1 MVLASIVML
10 KACGGIW
17 SKPKCRT
24 AKAQNLSGTVG
35 GWLCRMLMCVMATA
49 PCFSA
54 YVLQVLSYVFVPAG
68 VVYIALMNL
77 GNMGWCMRQLM
88 LIGLSPY
95 ELM

>member
-1 MVLASIVML
+1 MQDSESP
-10 KACGGIW
+10 KPFGDCG
-17 SKPKCRT
+17 
-24 AKAQNLSGTVG
+24 
-35 GWLCRMLMCVMATA
+35 VMALPHA
-49 PCFSA
+49 HVCNGDCPLFSA